1 MDWTADAIRYMC
13 MNLFAVKNGKDD
25 KLDDF
30 RILEVKSNNIIK
42 EMERR
47 KQTQEGLGEELK
59 NIYQEREYL
68 WNNIKQQK
76 EQDEVFVEELIKED
90 DYDETYMKTMMR
102 MKLPKK

>member
-1 MDWTADAIRYMC
+1 LFDSVKEMDWTSDAIRYMC

-47 KQTQEGLGEELK
+47 KQT
-59 NIYQEREYL
+59 
-68 WNNIKQQK
+68 
-76 EQDEVFVEELIKED
+76 
-90 DYDETYMKTMMR
+90 
-102 MKLPKK
+102 

>member
-1 MDWTADAIRYMC
+1 MPNPINYQQVSSDQKKELFDSVKEMDWTSEAIRYMC
-13 MNLFAVKNGKDD
+13 MNLIAVKNGKDE

-47 KQTQEGLGEELK
+47 KQTQEGLGEDLMK
-59 NIYQEREYL
+59 IYQERGLL

-76 EQDEVFVEELIKED
+76 E
-90 DYDETYMKTMMR
+90 
-102 MKLPKK
+102 